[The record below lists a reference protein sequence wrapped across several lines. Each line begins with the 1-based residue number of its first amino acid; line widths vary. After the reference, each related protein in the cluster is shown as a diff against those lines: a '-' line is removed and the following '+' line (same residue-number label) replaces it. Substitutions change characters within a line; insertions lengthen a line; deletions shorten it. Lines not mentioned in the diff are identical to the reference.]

1 MFIIIIIIIIIT
13 IVVVVIIIIIILTNL
28 ALSWF
33 DRSCLVLSC
42 LILSCRVVSCLVLS
56 YIILSCRVLSYLVVS
71 CLVLSCR
78 VVSCLF
84 LSCLV
89 IYYLVVYCLVL
100 SCLILSCR
108 VLSCLILSCSLRC
121 RLCARPKFNSNDR
134 YQSLR
139 IRLIQFPCSQIYAV
153 IAGNVCGTWIIII
166 LYPMNAIVV
175 LRAEVSPQ
183 SALNSFMVHFT
194 RSVYSS
200 IFMVFFL
207 NVARISSLQRAISQ
221 RKIKVPRE
229 RKK

>member
-1 MFIIIIIIIIIT
+1 M
-13 IVVVVIIIIIILTNL
+13 
-28 ALSWF
+28 
-33 DRSCLVLSC
+33 
-42 LILSCRVVSCLVLS
+42 SCLVLS

-71 CLVLSCR
+71 CLVLSYL
-78 VVSCLF
+78 VVSCLAY
-84 LSCLV
+84 SCLV
-89 IYYLVVYCLVL
+89 IYYLVASCLVL
-100 SCLILSCR
+100 SCLVLSCR
-108 VLSCLILSCSLRC
+108 VVSCRILSCLILSCSLRC

-153 IAGNVCGTWIIII
+153 IEGNVCGTWIIII
-166 LYPMNAIVV
+166 LNPMNAIVV

-207 NVARISSLQRAISQ
+207 NDARISSL
-221 RKIKVPRE
+221 
-229 RKK
+229 

>member
-13 IVVVVIIIIIILTNL
+13 IVVVVVIIIIILTNL

-42 LILSCRVVSCLVLS
+42 LILSCRVVSCLVL
-56 YIILSCRVLSYLVVS
+56 YYLVVS

-78 VVSCLF
+78 VVSCLILSCGVLPILVLSCHILSCRV

-89 IYYLVVYCLVL
+89 L
-100 SCLILSCR
+100 SYLILSCR

-121 RLCARPKFNSNDR
+121 RLCSRPKFNSNDR